1 MLLLQMKQNLNQT
14 IENPG
19 KFLVVAYME
28 RSAMIIQ
35 EERRTHLKQRPFQ
48 IEY

>member
-1 MLLLQMKQNLNQT
+1 MLPLTSDEAKPQT
-14 IENPG
+14 IENPE
-19 KFLVVAYME
+19 KLLVIAYMA

-48 IEY
+48 VEY